1 MRAIEFYMTPKGEV
15 MLREEGKP
23 EHQLKETDY
32 DFISSFLNV
41 IEEFYPDA
49 YKKLMEEYAR
59 SEKRRTYRDFLAV
72 RRFVKCNMGNYDST
86 LDLDENWNFKFEHV
100 SCPLRGECT
109 GQGVISLLNFKGQ
122 RDYSLNPTEYVTN
135 VHATNGAGKSTIC
148 DAWSWLWTGKDA
160 KGRADYEIKTNDTNN
175 EPFHHL
181 EHTVM
186 QMVSQSGAMYEQL
199 QNTLLDTIKRVQENK
214 EYIPQAS
221 AINETM
227 KSIIDLEKVK
237 VQTLQLL
244 KA

>member
-86 LDLDENWNFKFEHV
+86 LDLDENWNFKFEYV

-109 GQGVISLLNFKGQ
+109 GQGVISPMLIACLFSFLSVA
-122 RDYSLNPTEYVTN
+122 YSFPSNSRKMPGSFLYRIW
-135 VHATNGAGKSTIC
+135 VH
-148 DAWSWLWTGKDA
+148 
-160 KGRADYEIKTNDTNN
+160 
-175 EPFHHL
+175 
-181 EHTVM
+181 
-186 QMVSQSGAMYEQL
+186 
-199 QNTLLDTIKRVQENK
+199 
-214 EYIPQAS
+214 
-221 AINETM
+221 
-227 KSIIDLEKVK
+227 
-237 VQTLQLL
+237 